1 MQRFGG
7 AAATGGRTPP
17 ALREAA
23 PLPLPPATAPT
34 PDPTPDAE
42 AEEFVMRIVSLEH
55 YMAAPQ
61 PGVDVCWSELEG
73 AVVRQVPVVR
83 IYGSTPAGQKC
94 CLHLH
99 QVGLPAARHL
109 FLCTAAA
116 G

>member
-1 MQRFGG
+1 
-7 AAATGGRTPP
+7 
-17 ALREAA
+17 
-23 PLPLPPATAPT
+23 
-34 PDPTPDAE
+34 
-42 AEEFVMRIVSLEH
+42 MRIVSLEH

>member
-1 MQRFGG
+1 MQRLGG
-7 AAATGGRTPP
+7 AAAAGGRTPP
-17 ALREAA
+17 ALRAVA
-23 PLPLPPATAPT
+23 PLPLPLPPATAPT

-61 PGVDVCWSELEG
+61 RGVDVCWSELEG
-73 AVVRQVPVVR
+73 AAVRQVPVVR

-99 QVGLPAARHL
+99 QVGSQAA
-109 FLCTAAA
+109 
-116 G
+116 